1 MSENLRAER
10 SAGSDISRRGF
21 LTVGAAGLA
30 GASLSGCDAEADP
43 AARRAGNPPLPRPQ
57 ESKTTPGPMYA
68 PASSWNRVPPT

>member
-1 MSENLRAER
+1 MSENLRAEG

-43 AARRAGNPPLPRPQ
+43 GGAAGGQSAIATPAGV
-57 ESKTTPGPMYA
+57 EDDA
-68 PASSWNRVPPT
+68 